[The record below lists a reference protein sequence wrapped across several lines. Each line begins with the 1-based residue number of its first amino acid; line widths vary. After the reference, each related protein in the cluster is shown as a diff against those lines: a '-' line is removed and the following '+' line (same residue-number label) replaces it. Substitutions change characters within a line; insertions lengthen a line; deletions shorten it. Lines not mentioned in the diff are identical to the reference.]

1 MKEIIITIIPL
12 VGVLI
17 GWGCTEFSRRIT
29 NAKEKKE
36 TINRVVALLL
46 ELYFQMKGVMVIR
59 KQVEKSISKIVNL
72 FEKEDINFF
81 DSKEIKTQLRN
92 LVSPLISKMSLQDMK
107 KLGKDYEEALS
118 ELSSYDPVTAYR
130 LKGGCDVTS
139 IIDTVDDYYKNILGA
154 FQIEEEWNDIKEFV
168 ENPIYLQLEQNNVLL
183 REDIL
188 TLSHKTERNIYQD
201 VKKELDHID
210 NDNAIETQI
219 EEILQ
224 QIEKLFNGEFLN
236 EN

>member
-29 NAKEKKE
+29 NAEEKKE

-59 KQVEKSISKIVNL
+59 KQVEKCISKIVNL

-81 DSKEIKTQLRN
+81 DSKEIKTQIRN

-107 KLGKDYEEALS
+107 KLGKDYEDALN

-130 LKGGCDVTS
+130 LKGGCDVPS

-168 ENPIYLQLEQNNVLL
+168 ENPIYLQLEQNNMLL